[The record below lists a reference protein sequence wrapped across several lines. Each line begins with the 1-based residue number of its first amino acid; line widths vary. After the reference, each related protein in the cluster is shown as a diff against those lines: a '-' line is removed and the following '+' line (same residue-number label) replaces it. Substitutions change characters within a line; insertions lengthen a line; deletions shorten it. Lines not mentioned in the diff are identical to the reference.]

1 MATDSGKKY
10 QAAKAK
16 VDRDKTY
23 KPAEAIQLAKEASF
37 TKFNETVEIHFRLGV
52 DPRHADQQVRSVVVL
67 PHGTGRQVRIAVFAE
82 GDAARIAEEAGADI
96 IGADDLIKRIQD
108 GFTDFEIAIATPNM
122 MGKVGRLGK
131 VLGPRGL
138 MPNPK
143 SGTVVPAEDLP
154 RVINEARGGRVE
166 FKLDKTANLHVPIG
180 KRDFSEEQLMENLSA
195 LVDAVNRAK
204 PSGAKGVYIKNMVLT
219 TTMGPGIKLDLS
231 EAANLKAS

>member
-10 QAAKAK
+10 EAAKAK
-16 VDRDKTY
+16 VDRNRTY
-23 KPAEAIQLAKEASF
+23 TAADAIKLAKEASF
-37 TKFNETVEIHFRLGV
+37 TKFNETVEVHFRLGV

-67 PHGTGRQVRIAVFAE
+67 PHGTGRRVRIAVFAE
-82 GDAARIAEEAGADI
+82 GDAARIAEDAGADI
-96 IGADDLIKRIQD
+96 VGSDDLVKRIQD
-108 GFTDFEIAIATPNM
+108 GFTDFEIAIATPNL

-131 VLGPRGL
+131 ILGPRGL

-154 RVINEARGGRVE
+154 RVITEARGGRVE

-180 KRDFSEEQLMENLSA
+180 KRDFSEDQLMENLSA

-219 TTMGPGIKLDLS
+219 TTMGPGIKLDLA